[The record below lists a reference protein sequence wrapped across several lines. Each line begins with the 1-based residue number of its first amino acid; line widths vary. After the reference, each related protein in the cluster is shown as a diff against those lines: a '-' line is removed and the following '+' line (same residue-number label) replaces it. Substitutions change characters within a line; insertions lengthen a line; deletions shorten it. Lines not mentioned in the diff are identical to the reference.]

1 MAQNEYNLDKAA
13 QLQYGTLPELQ
24 KQLEEEEANVK
35 NKDLSLVRESV
46 TDEEISRS
54 PLTTSFA

>member
-1 MAQNEYNLDKAA
+1 MQELREKVESVKKEIEMAQNEYNLDKAA

-35 NKDLSLVRESV
+35 IKICHL
-46 TDEEISRS
+46 
-54 PLTTSFA
+54 